1 MQAPH
6 QFASLVTGLSSANSL
21 EKEVNSQMNQELPN
35 NVPRS
40 TEDKLKMSLPE
51 SKADSVKEKANISAA
66 FEGLLPSF
74 SSTNN
79 KSGTRTQNNNHVD
92 SNDVS
97 DNVNASFTSSLATG
111 NTEATEKTRDCEVS
125 SNDKDWKRTLIATM
139 IQHH

>member
-1 MQAPH
+1 
-6 QFASLVTGLSSANSL
+6 
-21 EKEVNSQMNQELPN
+21 
-35 NVPRS
+35 
-40 TEDKLKMSLPE
+40 MSLPE

-79 KSGTRTQNNNHVD
+79 KSGTKTENNNHVD

-111 NTEATEKTRDCEVS
+111 NTEATEKLEIVKSVAMTR
-125 SNDKDWKRTLIATM
+125 DWKRTLIATM